1 VALAPKPGTGLTDSV
16 FRWVSVGL
24 ALTAFL
30 GQVVFMTK
38 PTRDPRV
45 GQIKAA
51 RQGRAGSGPAG

>member
-1 VALAPKPGTGLTDSV
+1 V
-16 FRWVSVGL
+16 FRWFSVGL

-38 PTRDPRV
+38 PTKDPRV

-51 RQGRAGSGPAG
+51 RQAKEA